1 MLKTPFTG
9 EETSP
14 DTYIYKYYSVVVI
27 VGGVDM
33 LKTPVRP
40 VNICLCKKNKHVYN
54 GCFGC
59 LKIKKIVEKK
69 ISEKITKIVINRNS
83 HKRHIL

>member
-1 MLKTPFTG
+1 
-9 EETSP
+9 
-14 DTYIYKYYSVVVI
+14 
-27 VGGVDM
+27 M

-40 VNICLCKKNKHVYN
+40 VNISLCKKNKHVYN
-54 GCFGC
+54 GWSGC
-59 LKIKKIVEKK
+59 LKFKKIVDKK